1 MGKTFSK
8 EKKSMHKVTILTLF
22 PEMFPGPLG
31 QSLLGKALDKKLW
44 SLTVVDIR
52 DFAEDKHQT
61 VDEPCFGGGP
71 GMVLRPDI
79 IDKAIASVMEKGKA
93 RLIYLTPRG
102 KVFGQTLAKDVVQS
116 SLPLVFLCGRYEGI
130 DQRVLDAWEVEE
142 ISLGDFV
149 LTGGEL
155 AAMTILDAT
164 LRLIPGVI
172 GDETSLEDESFSKG
186 LLEYPHYTRPRIW
199 KGREVPEVLLSGHHE
214 KIATWRHEQAQRITK
229 ERRPDLWNQYTHYQ
243 HLN

>member
-1 MGKTFSK
+1 MSPKIT
-8 EKKSMHKVTILTLF
+8 VLTLF

-31 QSLLGKALDKKLW
+31 QSLLGKALEKSIWELK
-44 SLTVVDIR
+44 VVNIR

-61 VDEPCFGGGP
+61 VDDTCFGGGP
-71 GMVLRPDI
+71 GMVMRPDI
-79 IDKAIASVMEKGKA
+79 VDKAIASVMKKGNA
-93 RLIYLTPRG
+93 RLIHLAPRG
-102 KVFGQTLAKDVVQS
+102 QVFHQRLARDMAKS

-130 DQRVLDAWEVEE
+130 DQRVLDAWEAED

-155 AAMTILDAT
+155 AAMTILDA
-164 LRLIPGVI
+164 LVRLIPGVI
-172 GDETSLEDESFSKG
+172 GDEMSLEEESFSKG

-214 KIATWRHEQAQRITK
+214 KIAQWRFKESETITR
-229 ERRPDLWNQYTHYQ
+229 ERRPDLWDKYTNQHNLT
-243 HLN
+243 